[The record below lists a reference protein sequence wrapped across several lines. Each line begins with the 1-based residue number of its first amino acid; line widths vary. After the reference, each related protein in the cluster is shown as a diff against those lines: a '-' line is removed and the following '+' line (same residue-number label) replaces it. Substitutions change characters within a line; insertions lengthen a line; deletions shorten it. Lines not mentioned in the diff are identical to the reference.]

1 MKKLIII
8 GESHTRQFTYR
19 KNILPFFMGAGKIIN
34 LDDKNIDQINSKIH
48 QINEEITDID
58 DYLTFIYIGEP
69 NCRFPI
75 KNHWT
80 PHWDEI
86 KLGNNVNSYVSKD
99 YIKKCVNNFD
109 KINMSNIDF
118 IITPTGAYDPV
129 QPALKYFNKLLVEK
143 FDQRVINVF
152 DKTVDENLK
161 TLDEYKAK
169 NWKEDPI
176 HVNSKISEDFLEI
189 LKEKKL
195 INNVKDY
202 ESDIDGYFGTHILRN
217 VDKSRFGSFIIKKK

>member
-1 MKKLIII
+1 MRKLIII

-34 LDDKNIDQINSKIH
+34 LDDKNIEKINSQIR

-86 KLGNNVNSYVSKD
+86 KLGKSVNSYVSKE

-109 KINMSNIDF
+109 KINMSNIDY

-129 QPALKYFNKLLVEK
+129 QPALKYFNELLVEK
-143 FDQRVINVF
+143 FEQRVINVF
-152 DKTVDENLK
+152 DKTVDDNLK

-176 HVNSKISEDFLEI
+176 HANSKISEDFLEI
-189 LKEKKL
+189 LKEKNL

-217 VDKSRFGSFIIKKK
+217 VDKSRFGSYIIKK